1 LVELADNSA
10 VQVVA
15 AAANAGR
22 RKIAGVTGHFGVEI
36 KWLV

>member
-1 LVELADNSA
+1 VELAHDSA

-22 RKIAGVTGHFGVEI
+22 RKIASVTDHFGVEI
-36 KWLV
+36 KGLV